1 MAEGWARQLL
11 SDQIDPYSAGLK
23 AHGLNRVA
31 VRVMLEA
38 GVDISA
44 YRSKTIRRV
53 IDVDFDYVVTV
64 CDGAKEACPV
74 FPGKARVIHRGF
86 DDPPRLAASAATEE
100 DAIAVYA
107 RVRNE
112 IRDFVMI
119 LPQLLK

>member
-1 MAEGWARQLL
+1 MAEGWTRQLL

-44 YRSKTIRRV
+44 YRSKTIQRV

-64 CDGAKEACPV
+64 CDGANEACPV
-74 FPGKARVIHRGF
+74 FPGRARVIHRGF

-100 DAIAVYA
+100 EAIAVYA